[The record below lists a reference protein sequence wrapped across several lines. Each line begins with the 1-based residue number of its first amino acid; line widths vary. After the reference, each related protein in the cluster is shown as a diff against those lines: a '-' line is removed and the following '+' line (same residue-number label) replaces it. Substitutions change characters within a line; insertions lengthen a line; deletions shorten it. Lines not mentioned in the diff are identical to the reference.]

1 MQPIRRS
8 FLVSLAAL
16 LAAPGSVLAH
26 EKHAPA
32 PARAGAG
39 ASTIRLDLPDAP
51 LVDHDG
57 RAVRLRTDVLAGRI
71 VVVDF
76 IYTTCTTICPIY
88 SATMAELQRRL
99 GPRAGRDVQ
108 LVTVTVDPLR
118 DTPRR
123 LKEYA
128 SRHTDRMDG
137 WAFLTGTK
145 PNVDAV
151 NKGFGAY
158 TPNIDDHP
166 PMVIVGDAGSG
177 EWTRFY
183 GFPGVPAL
191 ERRVHD
197 LLDARARHS

>member
-1 MQPIRRS
+1 MRPMRRN

-16 LAAPGSVLAH
+16 AAAPGAVLAH
-26 EKHAPA
+26 DKHAPA
-32 PARAGAG
+32 PASPRTGAVP
-39 ASTIRLDLPDAP
+39 IRLDLPDAP
-51 LVDHDG
+51 LSDQDG
-57 RAVRLRTDVLAGRI
+57 RQVRLRSDVLAGRI

-99 GPRAGRDVQ
+99 GARAGHDVQ

-128 SRHTDRMDG
+128 SRHTDRTEG

-151 NKGFGAY
+151 NKGFGSY
-158 TPNIDDHP
+158 TPNVDDHP
-166 PMVIVGDAGSG
+166 PMVIVGDTSSG
-177 EWTRFY
+177 DWTRFY
-183 GFPGVPAL
+183 GFPGAAEL
-191 ERRVHD
+191 ERRVHE
-197 LLDARARHS
+197 LLLARARSS